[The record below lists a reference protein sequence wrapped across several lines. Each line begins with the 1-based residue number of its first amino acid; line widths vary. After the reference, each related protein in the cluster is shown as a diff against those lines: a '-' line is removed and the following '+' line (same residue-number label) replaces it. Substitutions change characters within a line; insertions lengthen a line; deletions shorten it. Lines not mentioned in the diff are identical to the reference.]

1 MNINI
6 NINEQPGRLLGI
18 FLIGPYLIYSGFI
31 YEDIFLKL
39 IGIIFIIYEIF
50 WVLLY
55 KPKFVNLN
63 TKKIFKE

>member
-6 NINEQPGRLLGI
+6 NINEQPGRLLVI
-18 FLIGPYLIYSGFI
+18 FLIGPYLIYSGYI
-31 YEDIFLKL
+31 YKNIFLKL

-55 KPKFVNLN
+55 KPKFINLN